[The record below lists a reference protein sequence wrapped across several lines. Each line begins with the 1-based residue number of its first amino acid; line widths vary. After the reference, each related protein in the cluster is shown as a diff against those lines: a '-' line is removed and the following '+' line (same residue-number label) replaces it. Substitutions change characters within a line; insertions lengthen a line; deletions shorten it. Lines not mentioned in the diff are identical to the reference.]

1 MALRNDNVII
11 RRIPADLFQIH
22 DPEFKARYAG
32 HECVGRWADWSL
44 RLEVP
49 CEKSLASATKR
60 DPRIYH
66 LKGKRGDKLD
76 IDKSSERNALQPF
89 AHLKQQQLTDAAATQ
104 LIHYL
109 TNAPHRE
116 VVKLN

>member
-1 MALRNDNVII
+1 
-11 RRIPADLFQIH
+11 
-22 DPEFKARYAG
+22 
-32 HECVGRWADWSL
+32 
-44 RLEVP
+44 
-49 CEKSLASATKR
+49 
-60 DPRIYH
+60 

-89 AHLKQQQLTDAAATQ
+89 AHMKQQQLTDAAATQ